1 MATYYSNWYQAP
13 KAPSIK
19 LRMKIVTS
27 YSQNITNN
35 SSTVTAKQYIESK
48 DYVAYLPDSPGGITE
63 EHKLV
68 ISGTTYTS
76 SGSKEYT
83 GQTVLIQTR
92 TKTINHNAN
101 GVGSFSV
108 SGSCSA
114 VLGNDYGSSVSATM
128 SISSKSVSLPTINR
142 VSTITSNATNNTKF
156 GDEITFAISRYN
168 SNFTHNLSYK
178 MYSATGTIAT
188 GVGTSYR
195 WTIPT
200 SLIANSPDNAQPSI
214 TITCVTKNGST
225 TIGSDT
231 YSFKV
236 KVPSE
241 YVPTCQLNLVDE
253 GVVPSAWGVWV
264 KSKSKVK
271 GIITTGTSIAGD
283 TATIKSYLA
292 KANDNTF
299 MINPFLTDFLKN
311 SGERTATV
319 TVTDTRDRTASA
331 EQTIEV
337 IDYFPPTISMCK
349 VERCDSNGTLNEEGT
364 FGKATVEFKIAPVNE
379 LNEKKVKVSYGS
391 IEKEV
396 TLSEYEGIYV
406 FTELFENLEN
416 NASYNFE
423 FELIDSFDSIP
434 QTYTL
439 SPSFVTQSLF
449 AGGRGV
455 TFGQTAVKEGLQVHM
470 DAEFHK
476 DTFANNLNISGLKI
490 EKSNDEW
497 RFYIDE

>member
-1 MATYYSNWYQAP
+1 MATYYSGWCTGNSASSQ
-13 KAPSIK
+13 IVRLK
-19 LRMKIVTS
+19 LVTS
-27 YSQNITNN
+27 YSQNIAGGT
-35 SSTVTAKQYIESK
+35 STVTIKEYIESK
-48 DYVAYLPDSPGGITE
+48 GGGGYYPTKTWN
-63 EHKLV
+63 HKLTHT
-68 ISGTTYTS
+68 GTTYTNS
-76 SGSKEYT
+76 DEYT
-83 GQTVLIQTR
+83 YLNPTNKLIQTR
-92 TKTINHNAN
+92 TKTISHNTTTGKA
-101 GVGSFSV
+101 SFSF
-108 SGSCSA
+108 SASCNYRA
-114 VLGNDYGSSVSATM
+114 IKTNDEIGEGTI
-128 SISSKSVSLPTINR
+128 SISSTTVSLPTISKA
-142 VSTITSNATNNTKF
+142 STINSNATSNTKF
-156 GDEITFAISRYN
+156 GDEITFSIDRQN
-168 SNFTHNLSYK
+168 SSLTHNLSYK

-188 GVGTSYR
+188 GVGTSYK

-200 SLIANSPDNAQPSI
+200 SLIASSPDNAQPSI

-225 TIGSDT
+225 TIGSNT

-241 YVPTCQLNLVDE
+241 YVPTCQLDLIDE

-271 GIITTGTSIAGD
+271 GIITTGTSIEGD

-292 KANDNTF
+292 KANDNTY
-299 MINPFLTDFLKN
+299 MTNPFLTDFLRN
-311 SGERTATV
+311 NGERTATV
-319 TVTDTRDRTASA
+319 TVTDTRDRIASA
-331 EQTIEV
+331 EETIEV

-349 VERCDSNGTLNEEGT
+349 VERCNSNGTLNEEGT
-364 FGKATVEFKIAPVNE
+364 YGKATIEFQIAPVN
-379 LNEKKVKVSYGS
+379 NKNAKTVKVSLGS
-391 IEKEV
+391 IVKTI
-396 TLSEYEGIYV
+396 TLSSYEGTYV
-406 FTELFENLEN
+406 FASLFTNLEK

-439 SPSFVTQSLF
+439 SPSFVTQSLL

-476 DTFANNLNISGLKI
+476 DTFAKNINISGLKI